1 MKWIQ
6 FRMIS
11 ITVCWCAYWGG
22 MNRDEMWY
30 LSHLAVNHIFFRP
43 QGMYILT
50 HKSIWFGVNTGNA
63 ANHKHFIYERDA
75 TIRNYYYF
83 SWIMKQYRLA
93 RVIYIYI
100 FFFWLLFRL
109 SEFQNYKH
117 NNWVSIYEIRLCTII
132 IMCPTQFI
140 SPHNIYTHRIYMY
153 IIIIEAKKNNSIV
166 DCFSQQDLCSNDL
179 FFIEKSHR
187 IFSKLTHI

>member
-1 MKWIQ
+1 MLVRLLRRDESWWDV
-6 FRMIS
+6 IS
-11 ITVCWCAYWGG
+11 IPFSRQSYLLSSPRNVYPKLINPYDLVSTPEMRRTTNISY
-22 MNRDEMWY
+22 MNATRPLEITII
-30 LSHLAVNHIFFRP
+30 SHELWNSTDW
-43 QGMYILT
+43 L
-50 HKSIWFGVNTGNA
+50 
-63 ANHKHFIYERDA
+63 E
-75 TIRNYYYF
+75 
-83 SWIMKQYRLA
+83 L
-93 RVIYIYI
+93 YIYI